1 MRRIEPRPVFA
12 AYRPHFDEERA
23 ATQAEDWDVA
33 DELHREIKSPLRLAD
48 PDDVDVAELLLH
60 VQGDA
65 AVALELRAIR

>member
-33 DELHREIKSPLRLAD
+33 DELHREIKSPLRL
-48 PDDVDVAELLLH
+48 VT
-60 VQGDA
+60 
-65 AVALELRAIR
+65 LRWRWSYEPSDE